1 MKKALFALATVAMAS
16 SAFADAN
23 IIFANRNIPTAAGTA
38 QYNVPIFQEGGLGV
52 AGKEAGLLAGG
63 VTVGLFFN
71 GTQLLTA
78 GGAPVQSAL
87 RTDAT
92 NAKFFATGSQT
103 ANVPGVS
110 PGVSQT
116 LEVRAWQGSSFA
128 SAKSTPG
135 QSYGTWT
142 FTSQKLGGIDAGGNT
157 TFTPNMT
164 GWGPE
169 DGTGLALT
177 ITPVPEPTTI
187 AFGAIGIGALLLRRR
202 K

>member
-1 MKKALFALATVAMAS
+1 MKKALFALATVAMAA

-23 IIFANRNIPTAAGTA
+23 ITFGNRNIPTTAGTGT
-38 QYNVPIFQEGGLGV
+38 YNVPIWQEGGINA
-52 AGKEAGLLAGG
+52 AGKEAGLLPGG

-78 GGAPVQSAL
+78 GGAPVQSTL

-92 NAKFFATGSQT
+92 NAKFFTTGSQT

-116 LEVRAWQGSSFA
+116 LEVRAWQGASFA
-128 SAKSTPG
+128 AAKSTDL
-135 QSYGTWT
+135 QSWGSWS
-142 FTSQKLGGIDAGGNT
+142 FTSQKLGGIDNGGNT

-169 DGTGLALT
+169 DGSGLALT
-177 ITPVPEPTTI
+177 ITHVPEPTTI
-187 AFGAIGIGALLLRRR
+187 AFGALGIGALLLRRR